1 MKNKKHAPEI
11 QNRRAFH
18 DYEVLETLDA
28 GIVLQG
34 GEVKSIRNGSAS
46 IKEAYCTVSGSTI
59 YLVGSYIK
67 LYENAGFIKYDENR
81 DRVLL
86 LRKKEI
92 EHVRKFVE
100 AKGCT
105 AVPLKMFFNERGLC
119 KVRIALC
126 KGKHTYD
133 KKAALAKRDVE
144 METKRQLNTYKS

>member
-1 MKNKKHAPEI
+1 MKTKKHVQEI
-11 QNRRAFH
+11 QNRRVFH
-18 DYEVLETLDA
+18 DYEILETLDA

-100 AKGCT
+100 GKGCT
-105 AVPLKMFFNERGLC
+105 AVPMKMFFNERGLC

-144 METKRQLNTYKS
+144 LETKRQLNEHLR